1 MTDYVMNGETPGGGR
16 RLAEVER
23 THQRTDGVLSFAGV
37 AKVSGTAAGTG
48 ASTSKSVVAEIRS
61 LNLRTNLGN
70 AFTLSGVRFKQGGRD
85 HVAKSSGE
93 VQVNPSPVTG
103 NGTRVG
109 TLTPALGRLVLE
121 AWTPGTTAL
130 VSEFRGVAGAPVN
143 GANSP
148 FGTYAVVFRTAVSP
162 IKPSSM
168 TVLGAMRDG
177 TTFNLRADA
186 NGIIDAPRIKGRTN
200 YETGVTTL
208 VGVTPVAGAGQTPT
222 DLSFLEIPGLTTA
235 YVDLIAQETVRYN
248 AVAYS
253 YLPLNA
259 DLLGID
265 PVRLPSDGRVPIFRP
280 GELGVVSHAAITT
293 AQAVGVGTVITVG
306 RERLSRL
313 QVLGADDKVIQTGYT
328 EDLEAGTVRFTD
340 VTGYAQPVRVSHR
353 IEDMGLIRDAQID
366 GTVTFT
372 RALTHAFP
380 VGSCISSCLRAG
392 DLKARTSLV
401 FDQASWNGTSY
412 LDVLE
417 GDPAQAT
424 YNAAGYPI
432 TVVNAGAYTERWVLR
447 FKTSTTFD
455 LIGEHVGVVA
465 SGTTLA
471 DFAPVNP
478 LTGVPFLRIPFLG
491 FGGGW
496 VQGNILRINT
506 VGSMYPLWMIRTTQQ
521 GPESAADY
529 KFLTVVRGDVDNPVT

>member
-1 MTDYVMNGETPGGGR
+1 MTDYSLNGEFPGGGR
-16 RLAEVER
+16 LLLEVER
-23 THQRTDGVLSFAGV
+23 AHRKMDGVVSFARV
-37 AKVSGTAAGTG
+37 AKVSGSAAGAG
-48 ASTSKSVVAEIRS
+48 VATSKSVVAEMRS
-61 LNLRTNLGN
+61 LTLRTNLGN

-85 HVAKSSGE
+85 HIVKGSGE
-93 VQVNPSPVTG
+93 VQVNPSPTTG

-109 TLTPALGRLVLE
+109 TLTPALGTLTLD
-121 AWTPGTTAL
+121 AWATGSPQIT
-130 VSEFRGVAGAPVN
+130 EFRGVAAAPVN
-143 GANSP
+143 GPNSP
-148 FGTYAVVFRTAVSP
+148 FGTYAVVFRTAVAP
-162 IKPSSM
+162 IKPSSI
-168 TVLGAMRDG
+168 TVLGSMRDG
-177 TTFNLRADA
+177 TTFNVRPDA
-186 NGIIDAPRIKGRTN
+186 NGVIDTPRVKGRTN
-200 YETGVTTL
+200 YQTGVTTL
-208 VGVTPVAGAGQTPT
+208 IGVTPTAGAGQTAT

-235 YVDLIAQETVRYN
+235 FVDLIAQESVRYN

-280 GELGVVSHAAITT
+280 GELAVVSHVASTSP
-293 AQAVGVGTVITVG
+293 QAVSAGSVINVG

-313 QVLGADDKVIQTGYT
+313 QVLGSDGKTIATGYT
-328 EDLEAGTVRFTD
+328 ENLEAGTVTFSN
-340 VTGYAQPVRVSHR
+340 VTGYSQPVHVDHR
-353 IEDMGLIRDAQID
+353 IEDMGLVRDAQID

-372 RALTHAFP
+372 RPLTHAFP

-392 DLKARTSLV
+392 DLKARVSLV
-401 FDQASWNGTSY
+401 FDQAAWNGTSY
-412 LDVLE
+412 LDAVE

-424 YNAAGYPI
+424 YNAAAYPI
-432 TVVNAGAYTERWVLR
+432 TVQNAGAFTERWVLK

-478 LTGVPFLRIPFLG
+478 QTGVPYMRIPFLG

-496 VQGNILRINT
+496 TQGNILRVNT
-506 VGSMYPLWMIRTTQQ
+506 VGSMYPIWMVRTTQQ

-529 KFLTVVRGDVDNPVT
+529 RFLTVVRGDVDNPVT